1 MKYLS
6 TLLACAAIAVLM
18 ACGAGHP
25 TIVSLQV
32 NPQTASATAPGGEVG
47 FTATGTFTNNKSREL
62 TAVDGLK
69 WSTSDSTIASI
80 GSNTG
85 QATCNA
91 SGTVTIT
98 AKAPADLTF
107 EINNGVHNESSNV
120 SGTATL
126 QCTVTG

>member
-1 MKYLS
+1 MKYFA
-6 TLLACAAIAVLM
+6 TTVALAGIAVIL

-32 NPQTASATAPGGEVG
+32 NPQTAMATAPGGELG
-47 FTATGTFTNNKSREL
+47 FTATGTFTNNQSREL
-62 TAVDGLK
+62 TAADGLK
-69 WSTSDSTIASI
+69 WSTSDATIASI

-91 SGTVTIT
+91 SGTVTVT
-98 AKAPADLTF
+98 AQAPANLTF
-107 EINNGVHNESSNV
+107 TIDNGFQQSSNNV

-126 QCTVTG
+126 QCNVTG